1 LGAGS
6 GALFGE
12 LTGGDPGKGALSGAI
27 GGAAGPIGGA
37 LGEAAGIGS
46 TAGSILGGAAG
57 GAAGGAVTGGNVL
70 LGGLEGAAGPAIGAA
85 TGIGTGATPSATV
98 TPTAPSTG
106 GPTAAGAGGSA
117 GAQSAASLGSLD
129 PTAGGGAGP
138 PSAFLGTITE
148 GGPNVDGSGAMG
160 LNSPNTFLLP
170 GTDQPISNSY
180 MAPAGGGGDI
190 GSSIMGLIQN
200 NPGAL
205 LSGGLLA
212 SQLFR
217 GNEQYPAEKSL
228 QTLATNTGTQGAA
241 LSGYINSGTL
251 PPGAKQA
258 VDTATNAAKA
268 TLRSRFAETGLSGST
283 MEAQALSQV
292 DSRAAAQTFQ
302 MADQLLAQGADFTKI
317 SGTLYD
323 DLLKTQAGT
332 DQEFQKALMTFAG
345 GLGGLRGGGSTG

>member
-1 LGAGS
+1 
-6 GALFGE
+6 
-12 LTGGDPGKGALSGAI
+12 
-27 GGAAGPIGGA
+27 
-37 LGEAAGIGS
+37 
-46 TAGSILGGAAG
+46 
-57 GAAGGAVTGGNVL
+57 
-70 LGGLEGAAGPAIGAA
+70 
-85 TGIGTGATPSATV
+85 
-98 TPTAPSTG
+98 
-106 GPTAAGAGGSA
+106 
-117 GAQSAASLGSLD
+117 
-129 PTAGGGAGP
+129 
-138 PSAFLGTITE
+138 
-148 GGPNVDGSGAMG
+148 MG
-160 LNSPNTFLLP
+160 LNSLDAFMLPTGMTPTGVTDAGQNTYSAS
-170 GTDQPISNSY
+170 GTTPISNSY
-180 MAPAGGGGDI
+180 MGPAGVGGGFGAD
-190 GSSIMGLIQN
+190 IMGLIQN

>member
-1 LGAGS
+1 
-6 GALFGE
+6 
-12 LTGGDPGKGALSGAI
+12 
-27 GGAAGPIGGA
+27 
-37 LGEAAGIGS
+37 
-46 TAGSILGGAAG
+46 
-57 GAAGGAVTGGNVL
+57 
-70 LGGLEGAAGPAIGAA
+70 
-85 TGIGTGATPSATV
+85 
-98 TPTAPSTG
+98 
-106 GPTAAGAGGSA
+106 
-117 GAQSAASLGSLD
+117 
-129 PTAGGGAGP
+129 
-138 PSAFLGTITE
+138 
-148 GGPNVDGSGAMG
+148 MG

-180 MAPAGGGGDI
+180 MASPSGGGGDI

-258 VDTATNAAKA
+258 VDQATNAAKA

-283 MEAQALSQV
+283 MEAQALGEV
-292 DSRAAAQTFQ
+292 DSRAAGQTFQ

-323 DLLKTQAGT
+323 ELLKTQAGT

-345 GLGGLRGGGSTG
+345 GLGGLRGGGSTA